1 MAGSGRRNA
10 DDSLALAVAGG
21 QTLRDAAVAV
31 GIGERTAARRWA
43 DAAFRRRVC
52 ELRGEMVARTLGRMA
67 DGMVEAASVLRKLL
81 KAKSENVRLGAC
93 RAILELGTKLRDSVE
108 VEERLQALE
117 RQHEDQAARQTR

>member
-1 MAGSGRRNA
+1 VAHRGRRNA
-10 DDSLALAVAGG
+10 DESLALAVAGG
-21 QTLRDAAVAV
+21 RTLRDAADDA

-43 DAAFRRRVC
+43 DAAFRRRVTT
-52 ELRGEMVARTLGRMA
+52 LRAEMIARALGKIA
-67 DGMVEAASVLRKLL
+67 DGMADAADVLRKLL

-117 RQHEDQAARQTR
+117 RQHEL

>member
-1 MAGSGRRNA
+1 MAGNGRRNA
-10 DDSLALAVAGG
+10 DESLALAVAGG
-21 QTLRDAAVAV
+21 RTLRDAADDV

-43 DAAFRRRVC
+43 DAAFRRRVAT
-52 ELRGEMVARTLGRMA
+52 LRGEMMARALGKMA
-67 DGMVEAASVLRKLL
+67 DGMTDAADVLRKLL

-117 RQHEDQAARQTR
+117 RQREEQTGRQAG